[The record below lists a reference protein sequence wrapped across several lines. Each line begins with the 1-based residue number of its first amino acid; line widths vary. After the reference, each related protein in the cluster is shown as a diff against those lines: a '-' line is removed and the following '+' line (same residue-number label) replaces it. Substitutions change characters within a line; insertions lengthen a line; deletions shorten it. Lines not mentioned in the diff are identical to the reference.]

1 MEDSQ
6 PTKEHRVQ
14 EGQTIRHRKNEDV
27 SFHNGH
33 KCLWILQRPEMMQIE
48 LQRPTSRNDAD
59 RTPKTNVK
67 SE

>member
-33 KCLWILQRPEMMQIE
+33 KCLWILQRPEMMPIE
-48 LQRPTSRNDAD
+48 LQRPTLKANNESD
-59 RTPKTNVK
+59 TPSSQN
-67 SE
+67 